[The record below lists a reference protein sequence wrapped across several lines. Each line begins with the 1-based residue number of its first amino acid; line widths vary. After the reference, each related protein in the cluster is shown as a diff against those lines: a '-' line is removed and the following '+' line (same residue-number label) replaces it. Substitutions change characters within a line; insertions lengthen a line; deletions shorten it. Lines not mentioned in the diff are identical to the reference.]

1 MFTPKKTALPSN
13 KLLRSWF
20 MFTHLPTDLS
30 TSSNTVTC
38 FLRFPHLWC
47 TSTLS
52 LSPPRVSAGRDL
64 HHSVSPCAGALR
76 LQRRQHRRGATAGRL
91 QRQGAGAG
99 GALHKGSGAD
109 GRAAEDAGDRL
120 RGVSWGIK

>member
-1 MFTPKKTALPSN
+1 
-13 KLLRSWF
+13 

-30 TSSNTVTC
+30 TSSNGNLFLTVSPS
-38 FLRFPHLWC
+38 LVYINPFPI
-47 TSTLS
+47 
-52 LSPPRVSAGRDL
+52 PPRVSAGRDL
-64 HHSVSPCAGALR
+64 HHSVSPCARALR

-99 GALHKGSGAD
+99 GALHEGSGAD
-109 GRAAEDAGDRL
+109 GHAAEDAGDRL